1 MISIN
6 VINILLW
13 SVFDNSLKIPIL
25 ILNILLCLAIEIYR
39 AKVLKIS
46 INKDGKI
53 VDIRKNLKTK
63 DVIS

>member
-39 AKVLKIS
+39 AKVLNIS

>member
-25 ILNILLCLAIEIYR
+25 ILNILLCLVIEIYR

-46 INKDGKI
+46 INKDAKI
-53 VDIRKNLKTK
+53 IDIRKNLKTK